1 MAHGGGGDVEK
12 NQRRALPS
20 IISFVAL
27 LISIRISRKI
37 SFFNASKSCV
47 LAMDRPSPF
56 TCFRIVSSLALPNR
70 FLDGLGDSEPLFVV
84 PLFGAPDCDPLP
96 LPLNLCGNVLDF
108 SHGRD

>member
-1 MAHGGGGDVEK
+1 M
-12 NQRRALPS
+12 LPS

-27 LISIRISRKI
+27 LISIRTSRKI
-37 SFFNASKSCV
+37 SLFNASKSCV
-47 LAMDRPSPF
+47 LAIDKPSPL

-70 FLDGLGDSEPLFVV
+70 FLDGRGDSDPLFVV
-84 PLFGAPDCDPLP
+84 PLFGALDCDPPL